1 MYYAIKTLEARI
13 AQLVEE
19 HKRVSIILEEP
30 ELIQDLEWAAND
42 LENIDLQ
49 LQQLRGAIRKLL

>member
-19 HKRVSIILEEP
+19 HERVSK
-30 ELIQDLEWAAND
+30 IQDIEWAAND
-42 LENIDLQ
+42 LENIDVQ
-49 LQQLRGAIRKLL
+49 LHQLRGAIRKLL

>member
-19 HKRVSIILEEP
+19 HERVSKILEEP
-30 ELIQDLEWAAND
+30 ELLQDIEWAAND
-42 LENIDLQ
+42 LENIDVQ
-49 LQQLRGAIRKLL
+49 LHQLRGAIRKLL